1 MPFPSVLCTVQY
13 SITKPRSTHHLTSRH
28 LQFCGRSFGRW
39 KTVDYQGG
47 GGGRGREEGAVWSA
61 AVQRVWGRVLPPS
74 LSPAPSPFPRD
85 EGWEPAVRSDG
96 RRPPFPHPL
105 RPRLTASV
113 QPPDSLPQ
121 PPPARHPS
129 GAAIR
134 RRKFATS
141 LSRWLGAPP
150 RKMFLPD
157 AYRRGGVLAAAA
169 AASGGGSPS

>member
-1 MPFPSVLCTVQY
+1 MPLPSVLCTVQY
-13 SITKPRSTHHLTSRH
+13 SITKPRSTNHLTSRH

-47 GGGRGREEGAVWSA
+47 GGGGREGAVWSA

-141 LSRWLGAPP
+141 LSRGLGAPP

-157 AYRRGGVLAAAA
+157 AYRRGG
-169 AASGGGSPS
+169 GGGGGC